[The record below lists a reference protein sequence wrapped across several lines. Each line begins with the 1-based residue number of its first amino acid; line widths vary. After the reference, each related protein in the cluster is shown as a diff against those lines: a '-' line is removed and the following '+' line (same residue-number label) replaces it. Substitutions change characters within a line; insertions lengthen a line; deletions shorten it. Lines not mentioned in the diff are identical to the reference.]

1 MPAAGNF
8 AGAQMESMAVS
19 AAFHKRF
26 KKWIGKQRLCLEI
39 RNDRLTAIVFVLRLF
54 HDNFSCQGGR
64 GTAISPKTIVRRAF
78 VWRPLTNPRNPLERL
93 FGAVG

>member
-39 RNDRLTAIVFVLRLF
+39 RERSPYSDRFCFAA
-54 HDNFSCQGGR
+54 FS
-64 GTAISPKTIVRRAF
+64 
-78 VWRPLTNPRNPLERL
+78 
-93 FGAVG
+93 

>member
-8 AGAQMESMAVS
+8 AGAQMESMTVS
-19 AAFHKRF
+19 AAFNKRF

-54 HDNFSCQGGR
+54 HDNFSCQGGEGDCNFSHNNSEAR
-64 GTAISPKTIVRRAF
+64 FCLA
-78 VWRPLTNPRNPLERL
+78 PLNEPP
-93 FGAVG
+93 